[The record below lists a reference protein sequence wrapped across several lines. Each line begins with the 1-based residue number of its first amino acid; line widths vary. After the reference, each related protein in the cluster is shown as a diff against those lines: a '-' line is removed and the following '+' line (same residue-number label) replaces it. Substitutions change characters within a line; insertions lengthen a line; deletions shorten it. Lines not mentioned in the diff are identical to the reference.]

1 MEAMNNQIN
10 MLKTK
15 HAEKYKI
22 MKDKLEIAYSD
33 TQRYKDMFH
42 EVENELSNLT
52 DFDKRNS
59 KMEDL
64 KDSYNEINLLI
75 MEAED

>member
-1 MEAMNNQIN
+1 
-10 MLKTK
+10 
-15 HAEKYKI
+15 
-22 MKDKLEIAYSD
+22 
-33 TQRYKDMFH
+33 MFH

-75 MEAED
+75 MEAEDQKLK